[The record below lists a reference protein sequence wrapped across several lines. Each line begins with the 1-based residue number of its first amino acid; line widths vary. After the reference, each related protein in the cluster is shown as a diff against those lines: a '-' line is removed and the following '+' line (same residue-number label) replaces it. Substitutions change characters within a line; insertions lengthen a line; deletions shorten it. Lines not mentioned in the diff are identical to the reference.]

1 MKRLSFALAAAA
13 LLTAGIAFG
22 NAAEPTGVW
31 QMESG
36 KVTVKVADCGG
47 KLCGKVVGLKKP
59 LNKQGQPKTD
69 KENPNPALRSRP
81 VIGILLMSNM
91 KPDGDN
97 KWSGSI
103 YNPDDGR
110 TYSAT
115 MKLDGDRMKV
125 KGCVIG
131 LICQSKWFVRVE

>member
-1 MKRLSFALAAAA
+1 MKRVTLALISAAM
-13 LLTAGIAFG
+13 LTAGAAFG
-22 NAAEPTGVW
+22 NAADPTGVW
-31 QMESG
+31 RMESG

-69 KENPNPALRSRP
+69 KENPNPALRKRA
-81 VIGILLMSNM
+81 VIGITLMSNM
-91 KPDGDN
+91 KPDGAN
-97 KWSGSI
+97 KWTGLI

>member
-1 MKRLSFALAAAA
+1 
-13 LLTAGIAFG
+13 
-22 NAAEPTGVW
+22 
-31 QMESG
+31 MESG

-47 KLCGKVVGLKKP
+47 KLCGKVVALKKP